1 MMVRAVVRVRV
12 TGSEWVFVM
21 GSVDVGGL
29 PVWVRGA
36 VWDTLVDLVVVG
48 SFEAVNARVVV
59 TRRERVVLTRAVLVG
74 FIDAVMRS
82 ERVVVT
88 SGVLVGLRVSVMIF
102 GTTGLYMRAHTDSSP
117 IALFQLGALLIGTSR
132 YLHVSTTD
140 VVKGKYITAACCEP
154 ADTLTEHWA
163 YVQSIVGGD
172 NHGPVDAPQST
183 LKVGTATNRGHPTA
197 ASETRAAPRDT
208 IHTTSMVAGFTAAM
222 ASPGPSTYGA
232 GTGEAA
238 QGSTDG
244 SVAGVG

>member
-1 MMVRAVVRVRV
+1 MRVRV

-132 YLHVSTTD
+132 YFHVSTTD
-140 VVKGKYITAACCEP
+140 EGKGEYIAAACFEP

-163 YVQSIVGGD
+163 YVQLIVGGD
-172 NHGPVDAPQST
+172 NHGPVDAPQSI
-183 LKVGTATNRGHPTA
+183 LKVGTTTNRGHPIA

-208 IHTTSMVAGFTAAM
+208 IHATSVVTTLTACM
-222 ASPGPSTYGA
+222 ARPGPSTYGA

-238 QGSTDG
+238 QGATDG